1 MRFLW
6 KTALRSRN
14 GDCFIEN
21 VLSINLFLA
30 TWVSFSI
37 DGVDNLCF
45 LSFLESGCGQELGL
59 WREKGRLGDN
69 QYTQRWS
76 QSIETT
82 RWLAGYR
89 LDPTRSAVF
98 RDDSLTSNYVK
109 SALDT
114 RIPKKVLEKRTLD
127 SFPSSSY
134 PTKLRINTILTRIL
148 FCRIYFCNA

>member
-6 KTALRSRN
+6 KIALRSRN

-30 TWVSFSI
+30 IWVSFSI

-45 LSFLESGCGQELGL
+45 SFIFAVRQRQKLGL
-59 WREKGRLGDN
+59 WRKKGRLGDN

-82 RWLAGYR
+82 RRRLAG
-89 LDPTRSAVF
+89 
-98 RDDSLTSNYVK
+98 
-109 SALDT
+109 
-114 RIPKKVLEKRTLD
+114 
-127 SFPSSSY
+127 
-134 PTKLRINTILTRIL
+134 
-148 FCRIYFCNA
+148 

>member
-6 KTALRSRN
+6 KIALRSRN

-30 TWVSFSI
+30 IWVSFSI

-45 LSFLESGCGQELGL
+45 SFIFGVRLRQELGL

-82 RWLAGYR
+82 RRRRAG
-89 LDPTRSAVF
+89 
-98 RDDSLTSNYVK
+98 
-109 SALDT
+109 
-114 RIPKKVLEKRTLD
+114 
-127 SFPSSSY
+127 
-134 PTKLRINTILTRIL
+134 
-148 FCRIYFCNA
+148 